1 MRIAFESKLGA
12 AMSAR
17 RLLTVARDA
26 TALARRSRA
35 VVPSDLDQLKP
46 LLHEMRRCLVATGGQ
61 GVAAPQFG
69 EHLRLFMLRGPSDFH
84 VLVNPR
90 VLRASRSWTKGW
102 EACLSVPGYAGLVPR
117 PRSVHVAFETL
128 HGEEREQSIT
138 GRLARAFQHELDH
151 LNGVLYSER
160 LRPGQS
166 LLEMDGRSPERTF
179 KTYDPER

>member
-1 MRIAFESKLGA
+1 
-12 AMSAR
+12 MSAR
-17 RLLTVARDA
+17 RLLTVAQDA
-26 TALARRSRA
+26 SALARRSRR
-35 VVPSDLDQLKP
+35 VEPSDLDQLKP
-46 LLHEMRRCLVATGGQ
+46 LLHEMRRCLVATEGQ

-69 EHLRLFMLRGPSDFH
+69 EHLRLFMLRGPSDGAFH
-84 VLVNPR
+84 VVVNPR
-90 VLRASRSWTKGW
+90 ILRSSRSYTKGW

-128 HGEEREQSIT
+128 HGEQRELPIT

-179 KTYDPER
+179 KTYNPES